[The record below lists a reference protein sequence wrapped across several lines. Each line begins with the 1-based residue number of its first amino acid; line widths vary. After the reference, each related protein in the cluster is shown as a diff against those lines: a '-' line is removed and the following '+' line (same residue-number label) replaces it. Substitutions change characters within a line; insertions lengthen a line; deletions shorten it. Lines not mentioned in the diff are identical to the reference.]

1 MLVRDLDELGELAR
15 LMEALRDPRIA
26 SIADIDWQIELLERN
41 LEAAENAQGKEA
53 IAERIARLGDARKFA
68 VGHRML
74 PARRPRPVSNHEPRH
89 ETGSWH
95 DHYSGSHGDS
105 PSHQHSVSH
114 DRGGWSR

>member
-26 SIADIDWQIELLERN
+26 SIADIDWQIGLLERD
-41 LEAAENAQGKEA
+41 LEAAEDAQGKAA
-53 IAERIARLGDARKFA
+53 IADKLGRFRDDRKFA
-68 VGHRML
+68 VGHGML

-89 ETGSWH
+89 DSGSWH
-95 DHYSGSHGDS
+95 DHHSGSHGDS